1 MYSEEKFTD
10 LAEQYIDTVFR
21 VALSYLKSRADADD
35 VTQEVFLRL
44 YERNRAFESGE
55 HLKNWLIRVAINQCK
70 KLLRSPWRRTVPIDD
85 YANTLPF
92 ESPES
97 GEAFRAVMT
106 MEARYRTVLN
116 LYYYEG
122 YSIREIAGLLGI
134 SESTVGTRLARG
146 RDRLRNILTEAE
158 QDD

>member
-44 YERNRAFESGE
+44 YERDRAFESGE

-70 KLLRSPWRRTVPIDD
+70 KHLRSPWRRTVPIDD

-97 GEAFRAVMT
+97 GEAFCAVMT